1 MKLIIFGATGSVG
14 KPLVLQALGLHH
26 HVTAF
31 VRSDKALAEF
41 EHPDL
46 RIIEGDAFDL
56 DAVRKAIAGHDAVF
70 CVLGAG
76 RKGGVRA
83 SATRNIIQ
91 AMKELKLNRFICQ
104 STLGAG
110 DSNANLNFFW
120 KDIMFGWFLKP
131 AFLHHEEQEDLVKR
145 SDLDWT
151 IVRPTAFTD
160 GPVTG
165 EFHHGFSPT
174 DKAIKLKISRA
185 DVAMFLLMQLQTKEY
200 LRKTPGQPLSRRYR

>member
-26 HVTAF
+26 QVTAF
-31 VRSDKALAEF
+31 VRSEKGLAEF
-41 EHPDL
+41 EHSNL
-46 RIIEGDAFDL
+46 RIVEGDVFDL
-56 DAVRKAIAGHDAVF
+56 NAVKKAIEGHDAVF

-76 RKGGVRA
+76 RNGEVR
-83 SATRNIIQ
+83 SRATRNIIQ
-91 AMKELKLNRFICQ
+91 AMKALNVNRFICQ

-110 DSNANLNFFW
+110 DSHANLNFFW
-120 KDIMFGWFLKP
+120 KHIMFGWFLKP
-131 AFLHHEEQEDLVKR
+131 AFLDHEEQEALVRK

-151 IVRPTAFTD
+151 LVRPAAFTD

-165 EFHHGFSPT
+165 KFRHGFTPA
-174 DKAIKLKISRA
+174 DKSIKLKISRA

-200 LRKTPGQPLSRRYR
+200 VRKTPGLSY